1 MDVANQP
8 VTQNGSNSGFRFR
21 FKKVKECGH
30 RIAHGF
36 PTGRHVTGCA
46 QENEF
51 VSIAGESGGG
61 EKYPGGGGGGGG
73 ALTTPLGGKGGR
85 DRSVFGGAF
94 FLRPGLQ

>member
-46 QENEF
+46 QENEI

-61 EKYPGGGGGGGG
+61 KQYPGGGGVGERSITFPG
-73 ALTTPLGGKGGR
+73 GGKGERTRGC
-85 DRSVFGGAF
+85 SGYYFFHGAVK
-94 FLRPGLQ
+94 